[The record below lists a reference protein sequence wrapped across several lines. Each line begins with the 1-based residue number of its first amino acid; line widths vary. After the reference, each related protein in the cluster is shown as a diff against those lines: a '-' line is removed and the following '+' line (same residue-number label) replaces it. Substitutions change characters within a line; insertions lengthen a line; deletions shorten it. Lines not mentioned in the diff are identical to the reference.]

1 MPKTLSK
8 HDPNLLAAVG
18 RLERAQRTNAF
29 ILIAFGLLAQAV
41 AVSGEPLHPVAG
53 LPFIAI
59 GVFCWL
65 WGDPA
70 LLATAAV
77 LFLFSTVPSIVTR
90 LSLLGPDPIVTLAG
104 LGGWELVI
112 VVGVKVVLAFMSVQ
126 QFFMFRL
133 LYGTQRMTSD
143 AANLALIPPMVTN
156 RTDVYARWA
165 RSAGGVGAVAALVG
179 FGATF
184 VDPTAFA
191 TRVFAELGG
200 ALGATALGLGL
211 GAAFSP
217 TDERRAALA
226 GMGFGMASYLLAAFA
241 LLRL

>member
-1 MPKTLSK
+1 MPKPLSK
-8 HDPNLLAAVG
+8 TDPHLLTAVG
-18 RLERAQRTNAF
+18 RLERTQRTNAF
-29 ILIAFGLLAQAV
+29 ILIAFGLLTQAV
-41 AVSGEPLHPVAG
+41 AISGDVLHPVAG

-59 GVFCWL
+59 GAFCWL

-77 LFLFSTVPSIVTR
+77 LFAFSILPSVNPALT
-90 LSLLGPDPIVTLAG
+90 LLGPDPIVTLTGIA
-104 LGGWELVI
+104 GWELVI
-112 VVGVKVVLAFMSVQ
+112 VVGVKVVLAFMSFQ

-133 LYGTQRMTSD
+133 LYGTERMTS
-143 AANLALIPPMVTN
+143 AEAGLALIPSMVTN

-165 RSAGGVGAVAALVG
+165 RTAAIVALAATLIAL
-179 FGATF
+179 GATF

-191 TRVFAELGG
+191 TRGLAELGG
-200 ALGATALGLGL
+200 ALGAVALGLGL

-217 TDERRAALA
+217 TNERRAAVLAMGAGLA
-226 GMGFGMASYLLAAFA
+226 GYIVAAFV

>member
-8 HDPNLLAAVG
+8 NDPHLLTAVG
-18 RLERAQRTNAF
+18 RLERAQRSNAF
-29 ILIAFGLLAQAV
+29 ILIAFGLLTQAV
-41 AVSGEPLHPVAG
+41 AISSEPLHPVAG

-77 LFLFSTVPSIVTR
+77 LFLFSVVPSIVTR
-90 LSLLGPDPIVTLAG
+90 LSLLGPDPIVALAG
-104 LGGWELVI
+104 IGGWELVI
-112 VVGVKVVLAFMSVQ
+112 VVGVKVVLAFMSLQ

-133 LYGTQRMTSD
+133 LYGTQRMASD
-143 AANLALIPPMVTN
+143 EADLAFIPAMVTN

-165 RSAGGVGAVAALVG
+165 RIAGSVGAVAALVG

-200 ALGATALGLGL
+200 ALGGTALGLGL

-217 TDERRAALA
+217 TDERRAALV
-226 GMGFGMASYLLAAFA
+226 GMGLGLAGYLLAAGA